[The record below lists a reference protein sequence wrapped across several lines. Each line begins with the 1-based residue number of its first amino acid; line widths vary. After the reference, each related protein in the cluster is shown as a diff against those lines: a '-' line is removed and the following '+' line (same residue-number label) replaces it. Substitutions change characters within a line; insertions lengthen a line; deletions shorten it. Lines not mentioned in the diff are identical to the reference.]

1 MPFDNPR
8 KNVLKMTRPDLTRR
22 HRAFKALTKLGRV
35 PFGSSNRP
43 RQLSMAVAMY
53 KVDYAALIFKS
64 LAPKPE
70 TTTLHLRRKL
80 TREAPAF
87 NGTHTFV
94 RYRLMNDRVNS
105 LFLTF
110 PIFSF
115 ELDQLDSMR

>member
-1 MPFDNPR
+1 MG
-8 KNVLKMTRPDLTRR
+8 KVYCT
-22 HRAFKALTKLGRV
+22 AL
-35 PFGSSNRP
+35 S
-43 RQLSMAVAMY
+43 
-53 KVDYAALIFKS
+53 FKS
-64 LAPKPE
+64 LAPKSE
-70 TTTLHLRRKL
+70 TAIRLLRREL